1 MGCGKDFTI
10 LKKTLHIL
18 KSIQEAYVLKVLN
31 LVKAAVTIWS
41 SYQKQNI
48 VSSGI
53 RERQK
58 QDHNLSK
65 GDFHITVVKPF
76 IHALIKEMKGTFDIS
91 NLPVLD
97 AFLKLDPPGLPDR
110 DSLLFESYSKEELK
124 VLHDF
129 YGTGKQDI

>member
-1 MGCGKDFTI
+1 
-10 LKKTLHIL
+10 
-18 KSIQEAYVLKVLN
+18 
-31 LVKAAVTIWS
+31 
-41 SYQKQNI
+41 
-48 VSSGI
+48 
-53 RERQK
+53 
-58 QDHNLSK
+58 
-65 GDFHITVVKPF
+65 
-76 IHALIKEMKGTFDIS
+76 MKGTFDIS

>member
-1 MGCGKDFTI
+1 MFWKCWI
-10 LKKTLHIL
+10 LWRLQL
-18 KSIQEAYVLKVLN
+18 LYGQ
-31 LVKAAVTIWS
+31 

-110 DSLLFESYSKEELK
+110 DSLSFESYSKEELK